1 MVSIGN
7 GQPEIDGQQDLEAWF
22 RDLPSGQLEVK
33 LRRQLDTGDLI
44 NDYVLPV
51 EQEFDLGW
59 AVHTSSSDISQY
71 HSNRGAVQF
80 AIASPPETIDDD
92 DDIDDF
98 EWE

>member
-7 GQPEIDGQQDLEAWF
+7 AQPEIDDQQDLEAWF

-51 EQEFDLGW
+51 E
-59 AVHTSSSDISQY
+59 
-71 HSNRGAVQF
+71 
-80 AIASPPETIDDD
+80 
-92 DDIDDF
+92 
-98 EWE
+98 